1 MMRSLLLSAAM
12 VFVVLAS
19 CTNDT
24 PTNPGPTTTTTSKAN
39 MHPDSAQGFLYYS
52 LDGDSVV
59 PFDKRT
65 TNEWDICMA
74 YLQGEGRTRQIDMFF
89 NSGTAGV
96 GTTKAYVASARFES
110 VTTADTSR
118 FMTDDTTNTNRIISI
133 DLTGPGVFIYQ
144 PTVRHT
150 IVPSPDKTIVVRTK
164 GGKFVKLQFT
174 SIYKDAVPSP
184 DEFTPLGYYHFRY
197 VRSTTA
203 SF

>member
-1 MMRSLLLSAAM
+1 MMKFISMIVLAGALLSACSSDPAT
-12 VFVVLAS
+12 S
-19 CTNDT
+19 
-24 PTNPGPTTTTTSKAN
+24 PGPTTTSITKAN
-39 MHPDSAQGFLYYS
+39 MRPDSVQGFLYYS

-59 PFDKRT
+59 PFEKRT
-65 TNEWDICMA
+65 TNEWDIRMA
-74 YLQGEGRTRQIDMFF
+74 YLQGEGRTRQIDIFF

-96 GTTKAYVASARFES
+96 GATKAYVASSRFES
-110 VTTADTSR
+110 VTAADT
-118 FMTDDTTNTNRIISI
+118 TKLKNDDTTTTARIVSI

-164 GGKFVKLQFT
+164 GGKFVKFQFT

-184 DEFTPLGYYHFRY
+184 DELTPLGFYHFRY
-197 VRSTTA
+197 VRSTSA

>member
-1 MMRSLLLSAAM
+1 MMKILSMLAFAS
-12 VFVVLAS
+12 VVVAS
-19 CTNDT
+19 CSNDST
-24 PTNPGPTTTTTSKAN
+24 TNPGPSITSLSKAN
-39 MHPDSAQGFLYYS
+39 MRPDSAQGFLYYS

-59 PFDKRT
+59 PFSKRT

-74 YLQGEGRTRQIDMFF
+74 FLQDGGRTRQINIFF
-89 NSGTAGV
+89 NSGTVGV
-96 GTTKAYVASARFES
+96 GTTKAYVASARFEL
-110 VTTADTSR
+110 VTVADTSKLK
-118 FMTDDTTNTNRIISI
+118 TDDTTTTNRIVSI

-164 GGKFVKLQFT
+164 GGKFVKFQFT

-184 DEFTPLGYYHFRY
+184 DELTPLGYYHFRY
-197 VRSTTA
+197 ARSTTA